1 MKQQAQAIGSVINL
15 FKSRL
20 QPICKKYW
28 ITIVIFLLAP
38 YLVLIPLFQYETW
51 CGGHD
56 ADGTIFNAWSM
67 VKTLRE
73 WPHLPICWQPD
84 NCGFRGNP
92 YWSFYQPISNIAIYL
107 ISLFTSL
114 IDSNYLF
121 LAMKLAVYVSFLIS
135 EIGMFFLLKT
145 IFKNSSSVNLISAYG
160 AIIYL
165 LSPYRFIDLYSRNA
179 YSELWVFP
187 WMPFYMLGFY
197 KLFFEGDKKGW
208 ILIAITT
215 PCLFLSH
222 LMPSFIFILIVHL
235 SFLIFLIVKRNPIGY
250 IKENK
255 SIFLWWLIANLAG
268 GILSSF
274 YIFPAMNVIKY
285 LNGDIIG
292 FDRVS
297 LDNILNHISWCYDL
311 LNISNFKG
319 SWQVGQLFLISFA
332 VLNFLIFTRKKSP
345 LKDLMLYLSIS
356 VIVTFVFLVSR
367 TLWQHLPHFFYNL
380 QFSWRLF
387 LVYSLFCSIIVALIV
402 SELNIKIPVLIIMLL
417 FHFYTGERFLHY
429 GSDDRI
435 AKHYDVE
442 SWLNGHYRKDYTT
455 TNNYSPHS
463 ILPKTTDPVLFNFKH
478 ADEVGT
484 NEKYSNTFLFNLRP
498 GVSILSHFRKGNIFT
513 YEFLAD
519 SPSFLIFKQYF
530 YPSWKLYIDSKK
542 SDGLYL
548 AEQGFIGFE
557 VPKGRHT
564 IRLQSN

>member
-1 MKQQAQAIGSVINL
+1 
-15 FKSRL
+15 
-20 QPICKKYW
+20 
-28 ITIVIFLLAP
+28 
-38 YLVLIPLFQYETW
+38 
-51 CGGHD
+51 
-56 ADGTIFNAWSM
+56 
-67 VKTLRE
+67 
-73 WPHLPICWQPD
+73 
-84 NCGFRGNP
+84 
-92 YWSFYQPISNIAIYL
+92 
-107 ISLFTSL
+107 
-114 IDSNYLF
+114 
-121 LAMKLAVYVSFLIS
+121 MKLAVYVSFLIS
-135 EIGMFFLLKT
+135 EIGMYFLLKT
-145 IFKNSSSVNLISAYG
+145 IFKNSSSANLISTYG

-197 KLFFEGDKKGW
+197 KLFFEGDKRGW
-208 ILIAITT
+208 IFIALAT
-215 PCLFLSH
+215 PCLLLSH
-222 LMPSFIFILIVHL
+222 LIPSFIFILIVHL
-235 SFLIFLIVKRNPIGY
+235 SFLIFLTVKRNLIGY
-250 IKENK
+250 IKENRN
-255 SIFLWWLIANLAG
+255 IFLWWFIANSVG
-268 GILSSF
+268 GILSSL

-319 SWQVGQLFLISFA
+319 SWQVGQLFLVSFV
-332 VLNFLIFTRKKSP
+332 VLNFLIFTRKQSP

-356 VIVTFVFLVSR
+356 VIITFVFLMSR
-367 TLWQHLPHFFYNL
+367 TLWQHLPPFFYNL

-429 GSDDRI
+429 GGDDRI

-463 ILPKTTDPVLFNFKH
+463 ILPKTTEPVLFNFKH

-484 NEKYSNTFLFNLRP
+484 NEKYSNTFLFNLSP
-498 GVSILSHFRKGNIFT
+498 SVSILSHFRKGNIFT

-519 SPSFLIFKQYF
+519 SSTFLIFKQYF

-557 VPKGRHT
+557 VPKGRH
-564 IRLQSN
+564 IIKLQSN